1 MPTLDDIKNE
11 LRGYIAEDDFEKAF
25 DLFRRATNDE
35 SRLESDIILQQ
46 GQYNSIMRSARN
58 GTAAPDQTE
67 RGLNRIRAALIEMAD
82 KMKESD
88 LGNSANTGAVNSAS
102 ALSELERQ
110 GLQKQLELSIQ
121 RLNALREALA
131 IQFDP
136 NVKFALEKQIEG
148 LEKEIEGIRKK
159 LV

>member
-1 MPTLDDIKNE
+1 MPIYDDIKKE
-11 LRGYIAEDDFEKAF
+11 LRGYIAEDDFDKAF
-25 DLFRRATNDE
+25 ELFRRATNDE

-46 GQYNSIMRSARN
+46 GQYNSIMRSVRN
-58 GTAAPDQTE
+58 HTASPDQTE
-67 RGLNRIRAALIEMAD
+67 RGLNRIRAALIEMVD

-88 LGNSANTGAVNSAS
+88 LDPAMGVVNNNAS
-102 ALSELERQ
+102 ALSALEIQ

-121 RLNALREALA
+121 RINALREALA

-148 LEKEIEGIRKK
+148 LEKEIEGIRARI
-159 LV
+159 V

>member
-1 MPTLDDIKNE
+1 MPTLDDIKKE
-11 LRGYIAEDDFEKAF
+11 LRGYLAEDDFDNAF
-25 DLFRRATNDE
+25 ELFRRITDDE

-46 GQYNSIMRSARN
+46 GQFNSIMRSARN

-67 RGLNRIRAALIEMAD
+67 RGLNRIRAALIEMVD

-88 LGNSANTGAVNSAS
+88 LDPAMGVGNNSAS
-102 ALSELERQ
+102 ALSALEIQ

-121 RLNALREALA
+121 RINALREALA

-148 LEKEIEGIRKK
+148 LEKEIESIRARI
-159 LV
+159 V